1 MKRLNLHLG
10 NYWGRVGEEREG
22 GGGGSGLLRICPP
35 IVSAFDSDV
44 A

>member
-22 GGGGSGLLRICPP
+22 GGGSGLLRICPP